1 MRFLVLGP
9 LEVSA
14 ETGPIVLG
22 GPKQRAVLAHLLVRA
37 NQVVPAEALIDQVW
51 GEEPPEAARNTL
63 QSYISHL
70 RKALGADRLEG
81 RTPGYLLHI
90 EADELDAARFERLL
104 HEARDT
110 NGQADRAAAIL
121 REALGLWRGPA
132 FADLAGEES
141 LSGEIARL
149 EELHVQALEERLA
162 ADLAAGRHGDVIA
175 ELESMTREQPLR
187 ERLWA
192 SLMLALYRSGRQ
204 ADALAVFQRA
214 RQILADELGVDPSPD
229 LVRLQERVL
238 RQDPDL
244 EIQGEPLRGYRLLE
258 QIGEGA
264 FGVVYRAIQPQ
275 VGREVAVK
283 SIHPELANQ
292 PDFVRRFER
301 EAQLVARLEHPHVV
315 PLYDYWRE
323 PDAAYLIMRFL
334 RGGSLEDLL
343 GEGGLDVDR
352 AAGILDQVAS
362 ALAAAHRQG
371 VVHRDVKPGNVLLD
385 EDGNA
390 YLSDFGVALGVG
402 VPEQTTGT
410 MIRGTPAYL
419 SPEQIRLESLTPS
432 SDIYSLGIVLYEM
445 LTGAHPFPDGPIN
458 VMLEQH
464 LQQPLPS
471 VRGVRPE
478 LPPTVDAVIA
488 RATAK
493 HSDQRFSDALE
504 LAAAFRAAAERHPL
518 HAAAVGEIRNPYK
531 GLRAFLEADAAD
543 FFGRETLVRRLAE
556 RLAEPGTRSRFLCV
570 VGPSGSGKSSV
581 VRAGLVP
588 ALRRGAVAGSERW
601 YFVDMLPGPHPLR
614 ELESALLS
622 IAIQPPPSLLDDLE
636 RDELGLARAVD
647 RVLPDPDAELLIVL
661 DQLEEVFTLVE
672 DDSERSLVLESV
684 RAAVEAPGS
693 RVRVV
698 ATLRADFFDQPLSVR
713 GFGDLLAERT
723 EAITPMSPEQL
734 ERAIA
739 GPAEHVGLEVEPG
752 LIAAMV
758 TDVADRPGAL
768 PLLEFALTELAERE
782 EGALTLDAYRRI
794 GGVSGALARR
804 AEQIYGAADEAGRD
818 AARQLFL
825 RLVTLGEG
833 AEDTRRRVRH
843 SELDALEVDRAS
855 MDAVIEAFGRYRL
868 LSFDRDE
875 LTREPTVELAHEALI
890 HAWTRLGDW
899 IDEAREDVRTHR
911 RLVASADEWAG
922 SGDEPSF
929 LLTGARLEG
938 LASWVSE
945 APLALGRM
953 ERAFVEKSLAAH
965 EAEAQSERARIA
977 HERSLER
984 RSVRRLRAFVA
995 VLAVA
1000 SLVAATLTAITVNQ
1014 SREAAR
1020 SADREI
1026 VGRLT
1031 AGSVASLDT
1040 DPELSLL
1047 LALHAV
1053 EERPSADPVPAAL
1066 VEALHWAIQET
1077 GGQYP
1082 DGGTTVLVAAPDG
1095 VRGVFDLPFSQL
1107 LELARAQIT
1116 RALTP
1121 QECQQYFARAAC
1133 PSLPASFAP
1142 DIPAD
1147 PIRIVDP
1154 PAPDQPLAGTT
1165 VTLFG
1170 GSLEASATT
1179 PAFHRELER
1188 FTAATGIEIEVVDAI
1203 ADFEIGLGARV
1214 AAGDPPDIAFPPQP
1228 GEVQAFAQRG
1238 DLIDLGRYLD
1248 VEQLRRDQGPYL
1260 SSFGTV
1266 GADGSWPS
1274 SEGNT
1279 YAAFTGLNVK
1289 SLIWYPASAFEEA
1302 GYAVPKTWAELIAL
1316 SDRMVSDGR
1325 TPWCVGF
1332 NSGPTGDGW
1341 PGTDWIENLLIAG
1354 AGPEV
1359 YDQWT
1364 FHEIPF
1370 DSPAIRASFARL
1382 GEILFTDDYVHQGI
1396 DGARK
1401 TFVLDAPNPMVQDDP
1416 PGCWLDQG
1424 PSFLGDQFA
1433 YFAPGSVGTDFDAFP
1448 FPGLRVQ
1455 SVHNVIAGG
1464 EMLLAFADRPEV
1476 REVVRFLL
1484 SPEYGAEIAA
1494 SGHGWISSNRRF
1506 DLDNYPP
1513 FVRRQAELVA
1523 NALAAGTLRFDASD
1537 LMPAEIGQGLF
1548 WDAMM
1553 TYLTE
1558 GPDSLD
1564 RILAELDAA
1573 WPDG

>member
-1 MRFLVLGP
+1 MEVESTGTRFPRRKRPAYRAGMRFKVLGP
-9 LEVSA
+9 LEVSR
-14 ETGPIVLG
+14 ENGPIVLG

-51 GEEPPEAARNTL
+51 GDEPPEAARNTL
-63 QSYISHL
+63 QTYVSHL

-81 RTPGYLLHI
+81 RTPGYLLHVDP
-90 EADELDAARFERLL
+90 DELDSARFERLL
-104 HEARDT
+104 NEARGT
-110 NGQADRAAAIL
+110 NGQADTAAAIL

-149 EELHVQALEERLA
+149 EELRVQALEERLA
-162 ADLAAGRHGDVIA
+162 ADLAAGRHGDVVA

-214 RQILADELGVDPSPD
+214 RQILADELGVDPSPE

-402 VPEQTTGT
+402 MPEQTTGT

-419 SPEQIRLESLTPS
+419 SPEQIRLESLTPR
-432 SDIYSLGIVLYEM
+432 SDIYSLGVVLYEM
-445 LTGAHPFPDGPIN
+445 LTGEHPFPDGSIN
-458 VMLEQH
+458 VLLEQH
-464 LQQPLPS
+464 LQRPLPS

-493 HSDQRFSDALE
+493 HPDQRFSDALE
-504 LAAAFRAAAERHPL
+504 VAAAFRAAVERHPL

-588 ALRRGAVAGSERW
+588 ALRRGAVAGSEQW
-601 YFVDMLPGPHPLR
+601 FVVDVAPGPHPLR
-614 ELESALLS
+614 ELESALLG
-622 IAIQPPPSLLDDLE
+622 IAIQPPPSLLDELE

-647 RVLPDPDAELLIVL
+647 RVLPDPNAELFIVL

-693 RVRVV
+693 RVRIV

-713 GFGDLLAERT
+713 GFGELLAERT

-752 LIAAMV
+752 LVAAMV
-758 TDVADRPGAL
+758 TDVADHPGAL
-768 PLLEFALTELAERE
+768 PLLQFALTELAEQQ
-782 EGALTLDAYRRI
+782 EGALTLVDLPPDRRCLGRPGSSRGADLHGEDA
-794 GGVSGALARR
+794 
-804 AEQIYGAADEAGRD
+804 AGRD
-818 AARQLFL
+818 AGRQLFL

-833 AEDTRRRVRH
+833 TEDTRRRVRR
-843 SELDALEVDRAS
+843 SELDALEVDRGS
-855 MDAVIEAFGRYRL
+855 MDAVIEAFGRHRL

-875 LTREPTVELAHEALI
+875 ITREPTVELAHEALI
-890 HAWTRLGDW
+890 HAWTRLRDW

-911 RLVASADEWAG
+911 RLVASADEWVG
-922 SGDEPSF
+922 SGEEPSF

-945 APLALGRM
+945 TPLALGRR
-953 ERAFVEKSLAAH
+953 ERQFVEKSLERH
-965 EAEAQSERARIA
+965 EAEVQAERARRPRAIA
-977 HERSLER
+977 GTTLGAAAA
-984 RSVRRLRAFVA
+984 SVRRGARRRIPGRGHADGDRGEPGPGRRTERRA
-995 VLAVA
+995 
-1000 SLVAATLTAITVNQ
+1000 
-1014 SREAAR
+1014 RDRR
-1020 SADREI
+1020 SADRRRGGEPRHRPRTESPPRPAR
-1026 VGRLT
+1026 GR
-1031 AGSVASLDT
+1031 
-1040 DPELSLL
+1040 
-1047 LALHAV
+1047 
-1053 EERPSADPVPAAL
+1053 RSARSPTVPAAT
-1066 VEALHWAIQET
+1066 VEALHWAIQEAGGEYPKEGPT
-1077 GGQYP
+1077 GSSRVHWHERRLRHA
-1082 DGGTTVLVAAPDG
+1082 D
-1095 VRGVFDLPFSQL
+1095 RQL
-1107 LELARAQIT
+1107 LDLARAHVT
-1116 RALTP
+1116 RSLTP
-1121 QECQQYFARAAC
+1121 QECERYFASANCPCLPTTFASDVTPSRSARSIRLSPQTARGDRGHALRPGPLWCAVGDRVPPRAQGIHGIHRHQGPAGQH
-1133 PSLPASFAP
+1133 PRSL
-1142 DIPAD
+1142 
-1147 PIRIVDP
+1147 R
-1154 PAPDQPLAGTT
+1154 QW
-1165 VTLFG
+1165 
-1170 GSLEASATT
+1170 GSASAS
-1179 PAFHRELER
+1179 PK
-1188 FTAATGIEIEVVDAI
+1188 AT
-1203 ADFEIGLGARV
+1203 R
-1214 AAGDPPDIAFPPQP
+1214 
-1228 GEVQAFAQRG
+1228 
-1238 DLIDLGRYLD
+1238 LI
-1248 VEQLRRDQGPYL
+1248 
-1260 SSFGTV
+1260 S
-1266 GADGSWPS
+1266 PS
-1274 SEGNT
+1274 SRNQRT
-1279 YAAFTGLNVK
+1279 SRPSRVK
-1289 SLIWYPASAFEEA
+1289 A
-1302 GYAVPKTWAELIAL
+1302 G
-1316 SDRMVSDGR
+1316 
-1325 TPWCVGF
+1325 
-1332 NSGPTGDGW
+1332 
-1341 PGTDWIENLLIAG
+1341 
-1354 AGPEV
+1354 
-1359 YDQWT
+1359 
-1364 FHEIPF
+1364 
-1370 DSPAIRASFARL
+1370 
-1382 GEILFTDDYVHQGI
+1382 
-1396 DGARK
+1396 
-1401 TFVLDAPNPMVQDDP
+1401 
-1416 PGCWLDQG
+1416 
-1424 PSFLGDQFA
+1424 
-1433 YFAPGSVGTDFDAFP
+1433 
-1448 FPGLRVQ
+1448 
-1455 SVHNVIAGG
+1455 
-1464 EMLLAFADRPEV
+1464 
-1476 REVVRFLL
+1476 
-1484 SPEYGAEIAA
+1484 
-1494 SGHGWISSNRRF
+1494 
-1506 DLDNYPP
+1506 
-1513 FVRRQAELVA
+1513 
-1523 NALAAGTLRFDASD
+1523 
-1537 LMPAEIGQGLF
+1537 
-1548 WDAMM
+1548 
-1553 TYLTE
+1553 
-1558 GPDSLD
+1558 
-1564 RILAELDAA
+1564 
-1573 WPDG
+1573 

>member
-1 MRFLVLGP
+1 MRFKVLGP
-9 LEVSA
+9 LEVSR
-14 ETGPIVLG
+14 ENGPIVLG

-37 NQVVPAEALIDQVW
+37 NQVVPTEALIDQVW
-51 GEEPPEAARNTL
+51 GDEPPEAARNTL
-63 QSYISHL
+63 QTYVSHL

-81 RTPGYLLHI
+81 RTPGYLLHV
-90 EADELDAARFERLL
+90 EPDELDSARFERLL
-104 HEARDT
+104 NEARGT
-110 NGQADRAAAIL
+110 NGQADAAAIL

-149 EELHVQALEERLA
+149 EELRVQALEERLA

-214 RQILADELGVDPSPD
+214 RQILADDLGVDPSPE
-229 LVRLQERVL
+229 LVRLHERVL
-238 RQDPDL
+238 QQDPDL
-244 EIQGEPLRGYRLLE
+244 EIKGEPLRGYRLLE

-283 SIHPELANQ
+283 SIHPELANL

-301 EAQLVARLEHPHVV
+301 EAQLVARLEHPHIV

-323 PDAAYLIMRFL
+323 PDAAYLVMRFL
-334 RGGSLEDLL
+334 RGGSLEGLL
-343 GEGGLDVDR
+343 GEGGLDLDR
-352 AAGILDQVAS
+352 ATAILDQVAS

-402 VPEQTTGT
+402 LPEQTTGT
-410 MIRGTPAYL
+410 MIRGTPDYL
-419 SPEQIRLESLTPS
+419 SPEQIRLESVSPR

-445 LTGAHPFPDGPIN
+445 ITGEHPFPDGSIN
-458 VMLEQH
+458 VVLEQH

-471 VRGVRPE
+471 VRGMRPE
-478 LPPTVDAVIA
+478 LPPAVDAVIA

-504 LAAAFRAAAERHPL
+504 VAAAFRAAAERHPL
-518 HAAAVGEIRNPYK
+518 HAAGVGEIRNPYK

-556 RLAEPGTRSRFLCV
+556 RLAEPGAGSRFLCV

-588 ALRRGAVAGSERW
+588 ALRRGAVAGSEGW
-601 YFVDMLPGPHPLR
+601 FFVDVTPGPHPLR
-614 ELESALLS
+614 ELESALLG
-622 IAIQPPPSLLDDLE
+622 IAIQPPPSLLDELE
-636 RDELGLARAVD
+636 RDELGLAHAVD

-713 GFGDLLAERT
+713 GFGELLADRT

-752 LIAAMV
+752 LISAMV

-768 PLLEFALTELAERE
+768 PLLEFALTELAERAT
-782 EGALTLDAYRRI
+782 GTLTLDAYHRI

-804 AEQIYGAADEAGRD
+804 AEQIYATADEAGRD
-818 AARQLFL
+818 AAQQLFL

-833 AEDTRRRVRH
+833 TEDTRRRVRH

-868 LSFDRDE
+868 LTFDRDD

-890 HAWTRLGDW
+890 RAWTRLGDW
-899 IDEAREDVRTHR
+899 IDEAREDVRMHR

-922 SGDEPSF
+922 SGEEPSF

-938 LASWVSE
+938 LSSWVAE
-945 APLALGRM
+945 TPLALGRR
-953 ERAFVEKSLAAH
+953 ERSFVETSLERH
-965 EAEAQSERARIA
+965 EAQLEAERLRVL
-977 HERSLER
+977 HERSLEV

-995 VLAVA
+995 VLVAA
-1000 SLVAATLTAITVNQ
+1000 SLVAATLTVVAVNR
-1014 SREAAR
+1014 SREAERERDRAR
-1020 SADREI
+1020 VAA
-1026 VGRLT
+1026 LT
-1031 AGSVASLDT
+1031 GAALANLRS
-1040 DPELSLL
+1040 DPELSVL

-1053 EERPSADPVPAAL
+1053 NLSASIDDLVPSGT
-1066 VEALHWAIQET
+1066 VEALHWAMQAAGIE
-1077 GGQYP
+1077 YP
-1082 DGGTTVLVAAPDG
+1082 APDG
-1095 VRGVFDLPFSQL
+1095 PTAVVAGPIGTRGILDLPFPRL
-1107 LELARAQIT
+1107 VDRARSRVT
-1116 RALTP
+1116 RSLTP
-1121 QECQQYFARAAC
+1121 SECDRYFGGASC
-1133 PSLPASFAP
+1133 PPLPEEAP
-1142 DIPAD
+1142 AGLEAEPVHTV
-1147 PIRIVDP
+1147 R
-1154 PAPDQPLAGTT
+1154 PAPPGQPLAGTE
-1165 VTLFG
+1165 VTLLWRTVEQDERTLNPF
-1170 GSLEASATT
+1170 L
-1179 PAFHRELER
+1179 RELDR
-1188 FTAATGIEIEVVDAI
+1188 FSAETGIEVRLVDFPEVRTW
-1203 ADFEIGLGARV
+1203 FTSTETP
-1214 AAGDPPDIAFPPQP
+1214 GDPPDLAFTAP
-1228 GEVQAFAQRG
+1228 GAVADLVANGHLVDMGAF
-1238 DLIDLGRYLD
+1238 LD
-1248 VEQLRRDQGPYL
+1248 AGQLRHDQSPYL
-1260 SSFGTV
+1260 VRLGTI
-1266 GADGSWPS
+1266 GPDGSWPS
-1274 SEGNT
+1274 ADGGL
-1279 YAAFTGLNVK
+1279 YGAFVTVDVK
-1289 SLIWYPASAFEEA
+1289 SLIWYPVPELRAA
-1302 GYAVPKTWAELIAL
+1302 GYAIPNTTDELATL
-1316 SDRMVSDGR
+1316 AKQLRADGR
-1325 TPWCVGF
+1325 TPWCLGF
-1332 NSGPTGDGW
+1332 ESGKSDGW
-1341 PGTDWIENLLIAG
+1341 PGTDWVENLLLAEAG
-1354 AGPEV
+1354 TAI
-1359 YDQWT
+1359 YDRWT
-1364 FHEIPF
+1364 FHELPF
-1370 DSPAIRASFARL
+1370 DSEPVRRAFERF
-1382 GEILFTDDYVHQGI
+1382 GEVLFTSGSVLGGRE
-1396 DGARK
+1396 GALTAAVWK
-1401 TFVLDAPNPMVQDDP
+1401 AQHPMVADP
-1416 PGCWLDQG
+1416 PGCWLYLQPG
-1424 PSFLGDQFA
+1424 FA
-1433 YFAPGSVGTDFDAFP
+1433 EQWLPPGAAGTETDVFP
-1448 FPGLRVQ
+1448 FPSDSPGFPEL
-1455 SVHNVIAGG
+1455 IGGG
-1464 EMLLAFADRPEV
+1464 EMVSAFTDRPEV

-1484 SPEYGAEIAA
+1484 GSEFGAEMTGRGTGVMIA
-1494 SGHGWISSNRRF
+1494 NRRF
-1506 DLDNYPP
+1506 DLNNYTP
-1513 FVRRQAELVA
+1513 FERHQAELLHA
-1523 NALAAGTLRFDASD
+1523 ALEADGFRFDASD
-1537 LMPAEIGQGLF
+1537 LMPPEIGADRF
-1548 WDAMM
+1548 WDAIL
-1553 TYLTE
+1553 TYLEE
-1558 GPDSLD
+1558 GPESLD

>member
-1 MRFLVLGP
+1 MMRFRVLGP

-14 ETGPIVLG
+14 ESGPITLG

-51 GEEPPEAARNTL
+51 GDEPPEAARNTL
-63 QSYISHL
+63 QTYVSHL

-81 RTPGYLLHI
+81 RTPGYVLHV
-90 EADELDAARFERLL
+90 EPDELDAARFERLL
-104 HEARDT
+104 HEARSAD
-110 NGQADRAAAIL
+110 GQADSAAAIL

-149 EELHVQALEERLA
+149 EELRIQALEERLA
-162 ADLAAGRHGDVIA
+162 ADLASGRHADVVA
-175 ELESMTREQPLR
+175 ELESLTRGQPLR

-214 RQILADELGVDPSPD
+214 RQILADELGVDPSPE

-402 VPEQTTGT
+402 VPEQTSGT
-410 MIRGTPAYL
+410 MVRGTPAYL
-419 SPEQIRLESLTPS
+419 SPEQIRLESLTPR
-432 SDIYSLGIVLYEM
+432 SDIYSLGIMLYEM
-445 LTGAHPFPDGPIN
+445 LTAEHPFPDGPIN
-458 VMLEQH
+458 VLLEQH

-493 HSDQRFSDALE
+493 HPDQRFSDALE
-504 LAAAFRAAAERHPL
+504 VAAAFRAAAESHPL
-518 HAAAVGEIRNPYK
+518 HAASVGEIRNPYK

-601 YFVDMLPGPHPLR
+601 FFVDVTPGPHPLR
-614 ELESALLS
+614 ELESALLG
-622 IAIQPPPSLLDDLE
+622 IAIQPPPSLLDELE

-684 RAAVEAPGS
+684 RAAVEAPDS
-693 RVRVV
+693 RVRIV

-768 PLLEFALTELAERE
+768 PLLQYALTELAER
-782 EGALTLDAYRRI
+782 GQDILTLDAYREI
-794 GGVSGALARR
+794 GRASGALARR
-804 AEQIYGAADEAGRD
+804 SEALFQSMNETASD
-818 AARQLFL
+818 ACRQLFL

-833 AEDTRRRVRH
+833 MDDTRHRVRR
-843 SELDALEVDRAS
+843 SELRTLTDARAL
-855 MDAVIEAFGRYRL
+855 DEVIETFGRHRL
-868 LSFDRDE
+868 LSFDRDPD
-875 LTREPTVELAHEALI
+875 TREPTVEIAHEAILG
-890 HAWTRLGDW
+890 AWARLRDW
-899 IDEAREDVRTHR
+899 IEASREELRAR
-911 RLVASADEWAG
+911 ARISAAAGEWIRAG
-922 SGDEPSF
+922 RKADD
-929 LLTGARLEG
+929 LLTGGRL
-938 LASWVSE
+938 
-945 APLALGRM
+945 
-953 ERAFVEKSLAAH
+953 
-965 EAEAQSERARIA
+965 AQSEEAVAGGSIGLTETEREFLEASLARREA
-977 HERSLER
+977 DREAERRRHERELGLER
-984 RSVRRLRAFVA
+984 RALTRLRGLVA

-1000 SLVAATLTAITVNQ
+1000 ILVAASLTAVAVSRT
-1014 SREAAR
+1014 REAERRRDETTIA
-1020 SADREI
+1020 
-1026 VGRLT
+1026 GLT
-1031 AGSVASLDT
+1031 AGALSSLET
-1040 DPELSLL
+1040 DPELGLL
-1047 LALHAV
+1047 LALQAV
-1053 EERPSADPVPAAL
+1053 NISATLGAPVPAET
-1066 VEALHWAIQET
+1066 VEALHWAIQEM
-1077 GGQYP
+1077 GVEYP
-1082 DGGTTVLVAAPDG
+1082 VRTAPTAVATSPAGT
-1095 VRGVFDLPFSQL
+1095 RGVFDLPVADL
-1107 LELARAQIT
+1107 ANLARSST
-1116 RALTP
+1116 SRSLTS
-1121 QECQQYFARAAC
+1121 QECQRFFAVATCPPLPDRFPATIASEPLRA
-1133 PSLPASFAP
+1133 
-1142 DIPAD
+1142 
-1147 PIRIVDP
+1147 RT
-1154 PAPDQPLAGTT
+1154 PAPSPPLAGTS
-1165 VTLFG
+1165 VVLLVDVADAGLVRDLNRFG
-1170 GSLEASATT
+1170 AQ
-1179 PAFHRELER
+1179 
-1188 FTAATGIEIEVVDAI
+1188 TGIDIQFVRTSDDLIEQ
-1203 ADFEIGLGARV
+1203 FQR
-1214 AAGDPPDIAFPPQP
+1214 DPPDVAFIDQP
-1228 GEVQAFAQRG
+1228 GLAA
-1238 DLIDLGRYLD
+1238 DLADEERLMDLGTYLD
-1248 VEQLRRDQGPYL
+1248 VDQMRRDYSPYL
-1260 SSFGTV
+1260 LSMGSIGPDGLWPTE
-1266 GADGSWPS
+1266 DGSLF
-1274 SEGNT
+1274 GATVAVN
-1279 YAAFTGLNVK
+1279 LK
-1289 SLIWYPASAFEEA
+1289 SLIWYPVPEFERA
-1302 GYAVPKTWAELIAL
+1302 GYTVPHTWGELL
-1316 SDRMVSDGR
+1316 SLTDRMRADGR
-1325 TPWCVGF
+1325 TPWCMGLE
-1332 NSGPTGDGW
+1332 SDLADGW
-1341 PGTDWIENLLIAG
+1341 PATDWIENLLLGG
-1354 AGPEV
+1354 AGPGV
-1359 YDQWT
+1359 YDRWT
-1364 FHEIPF
+1364 SHRIPF
-1370 DSPAIRASFARL
+1370 DHPAVRRAFERLGQIVFEDGDLFQGVGGALVTPFQSAQHPMVDGDPPECWLYHFPSFASGYLPR
-1382 GEILFTDDYVHQGI
+1382 
-1396 DGARK
+1396 
-1401 TFVLDAPNPMVQDDP
+1401 
-1416 PGCWLDQG
+1416 
-1424 PSFLGDQFA
+1424 
-1433 YFAPGSVGTDFDAFP
+1433 GSVGSVTDAFR
-1448 FPGLRVQ
+1448 FPSPNPRHADVLL
-1455 SVHNVIAGG
+1455 GG
-1464 EMLLAFADRPEV
+1464 GVTAVAFTDRPEV
-1476 REVVRFLL
+1476 REVMRFLV
-1484 SPEYGAEIAA
+1484 SPAFGEHWFTSGAGQVAT
-1494 SGHGWISSNRRF
+1494 NRRF
-1506 DLDNYPP
+1506 DTTRYEP
-1513 FVRRQAELVA
+1513 VWRRQAELLNA
-1523 NALAAGTLRFDASD
+1523 ALAADTFRFDGSD
-1537 LMPAEIGQGLF
+1537 LLPAAVGTDPF
-1548 WDAMM
+1548 WDAMLR
-1553 TYLTE
+1553 YLSE
-1558 GPDSLD
+1558 GPKSLD
-1564 RILAELDAA
+1564 EILTKLDAL
-1573 WPDG
+1573 WPK